1 MIKSI
6 LNSKYSKFIIASFVP
21 VIISTVAVFLCDL
34 ENIRWLR
41 MVWNYFLAVIPVYM
55 ALLANNYYVENK
67 KPAFVFFSILW
78 LLFFPNSIYMLTD
91 FKYLCTYD
99 LELWSYFRI
108 LGENIALWILLANLV
123 ISITLGV
130 LAGLVSLNLM
140 HKILKDKFSKSFS
153 WILIAVVSLISSFG
167 VYIGRFARL
176 NSWDIVL
183 PEKLFDDTIRVMTPF
198 APVFI
203 LIFTIITLLL
213 YMGYYFFIRIII
225 SK

>member
-1 MIKSI
+1 MIKS
-6 LNSKYSKFIIASFVP
+6 LLLSKYSKYILVSFVP
-21 VIISTVAVFLCDL
+21 VIISTIAVFICDM

-55 ALLANNYYVENK
+55 ALLANNYYRENK
-67 KPAFVFFSILW
+67 TPPFVFFSILW

-99 LELWSYFRI
+99 FTLWNHYI
-108 LGENIALWILLANLV
+108 VLGENISLWILLVNLV

-130 LAGLVSLNLM
+130 LAGLISLNLM
-140 HKILKDKFSKSFS
+140 HKVFRDRFSKAFC
-153 WILIAVVSLISSFG
+153 WILIGLVSLLSSFG

-176 NSWDIVL
+176 NSWDIIL
-183 PEKLFDDTIRVMTPF
+183 PEKLFDDTISVMTPF

-203 LIFTIITLLL
+203 LLFTIMTLLL
-213 YMGYYFFIRIII
+213 YIGYYFFIRIIK
-225 SK
+225 SE